1 MPKARHLGCRQ
12 RRNNDWRN
20 AREARAQEQANA
32 ENSPVGGV
40 TLPDPGGTCEDAQMK
55 VYRSVAGRLR
65 FVVSCMLGLAVVLAS
80 AAAFG
85 ATTTSSA
92 GAAGTGR
99 ERL

>member
-1 MPKARHLGCRQ
+1 
-12 RRNNDWRN
+12 
-20 AREARAQEQANA
+20 
-32 ENSPVGGV
+32 
-40 TLPDPGGTCEDAQMK
+40 MK

-92 GAAGTGR
+92 GAAGTGAAASPAR
-99 ERL
+99 PCSASARTGSVRDWSATGQ